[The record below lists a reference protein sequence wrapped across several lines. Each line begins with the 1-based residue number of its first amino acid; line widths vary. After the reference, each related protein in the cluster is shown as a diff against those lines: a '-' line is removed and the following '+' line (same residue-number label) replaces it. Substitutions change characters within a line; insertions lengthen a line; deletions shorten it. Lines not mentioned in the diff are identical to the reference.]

1 MATTIWRGQSVK
13 LTIGQIQ
20 DATKAN
26 KHISKYVF
34 YNNTSEL
41 GGLSEYDTASTNVVA
56 ETSVNSEKNYT
67 ITSYL
72 LYSHKFAGGTAY
84 ATSNKVDNVLT
95 VHEPLD
101 ETSLVKIA
109 PVNAPM
115 NGVHYQD
122 WVWSNAETA
131 TFKILPTFTSNL
143 PYSKIGKF
151 ESDAT
156 NPAAPKGSTNAIGP
170 DDISQL
176 NELAWS
182 KTTGS
187 STDLGEASQNITVY
201 VKSTTHSAPSE
212 RRINGK
218 TATFVV
224 RNAVTALSGLDDK
237 TLFAGSS
244 AVTQSVTI
252 TPANPYS
259 RDLILVD
266 DKGQDVSSKSITSA
280 GGATVSLSG
289 QTITFNASNVGIG
302 TGKQTIKF
310 KVRSRQSNA
319 AVDTDFITFTVNAV
333 NNITKNI
340 VEGETISVPAGIGTI
355 NTVEIT
361 QGSTA
366 ISASKSGENVSITG
380 LAVDSDTSWSIT
392 VTNAAGAHIT
402 ISGKTTH
409 LTDVSTS
416 INTGDYIIVGTD
428 FIGGLGATISSIATK
443 PGKGT
448 ASITTDGK
456 LKYEA
461 STANGPITAGTYAI
475 KVKGANGATRTIN
488 ITVKDITA
496 TLS

>member
-1 MATTIWRGQSVK
+1 MAKIIWRGQSAT

-20 DATKAN
+20 NATKA
-26 KHISKYVF
+26 HISKYVF

-41 GGLSEYDTASTNVVA
+41 GGLSELNTASTSVVA
-56 ETSVNSEKNYT
+56 QTPVNSEKNYT

-84 ATSNKVDNVLT
+84 ATSNKVDNALT

-101 ETSLVKIA
+101 ETSLVRIEPNTTENYK
-109 PVNAPM
+109 
-115 NGVHYQD
+115 D

-143 PYSKIGKF
+143 PWSKIGKF

-156 NPAAPKGSTNAIGP
+156 NPAAPKGSTNTIGP
-170 DDISQL
+170 DDISAL

-182 KTTGS
+182 RTTGS
-187 STDLGEASQNITVY
+187 TTDLGKASENITVY

-224 RNAVTALSGLDDK
+224 RNAVTALGGLENK
-237 TLFAGSS
+237 TLYAGSS
-244 AVTQSVTI
+244 AVTVPVTI
-252 TPANPYS
+252 TPAIPYS
-259 RDLILVD
+259 KELILVD

-289 QTITFNASNVGIG
+289 QEITFNASKVGIG
-302 TGKQTIKF
+302 TTKQTIKF
-310 KVRSRQSNA
+310 KVRSRQSVS
-319 AVDTDFITFTVNAV
+319 AVDTEFITFTVNAV
-333 NNITKNI
+333 NNISKNI
-340 VEGETISVPAGIGTI
+340 VEGQTISVSPGIGTI
-355 NTVEIT
+355 HTATIT
-361 QGSTA
+361 KGDTA
-366 ISASKSGENVSITG
+366 IKISKSGENLSITG
-380 LAVDSDTSWSIT
+380 LAVDADTPWSIT
-392 VTNAAGAHIT
+392 VTNAAGATIT
-402 ISGKTTH
+402 ISGTTTH

-416 INTGDYIIVGTD
+416 INTGDYIVIGTD
-428 FIGGLGATISSIATK
+428 FIAGLGATISAIVEQ

-448 ASITTDGK
+448 ASITNDGK

-461 STANGPITAGTYAI
+461 YATDGPIVAATYSI
-475 KVKGANGATRTIN
+475 KVKGANGATRTVN
-488 ITVKDITA
+488 ITVSNITA

>member
-1 MATTIWRGQSVK
+1 MARTIWRGQSVK

-20 DATKAN
+20 NVTKT
-26 KHISKYVF
+26 HISKYVF
-34 YNNTSEL
+34 YGSGEL
-41 GGLSEYDTASTNVVA
+41 GGLSEYDTASTSVEA
-56 ETSVNSEKNYT
+56 QTPVNSEKNYT

-84 ATSNKVDNVLT
+84 ATSNKVDNTLT
-95 VHEPLD
+95 VQEPLD
-101 ETSLVKIA
+101 ETSLVKIE
-109 PVNAPM
+109 PVNTG
-115 NGVHYQD
+115 NHHN
-122 WVWSNAETA
+122 WVWSNAGTA

-143 PYSKIGKF
+143 PYSKIGIF

-156 NPAAPKGSTNAIGP
+156 DPTAPKGSTNTIGP

-182 KTTGS
+182 RTTGS
-187 STDLGEASQNITVY
+187 TTDLGKASENITVY

-224 RNAVTALSGLDDK
+224 RNAVTALSGLADK
-237 TLFAGSS
+237 TLYAGSS

-259 RDLILVD
+259 RDLILVNED
-266 DKGQDVSSKSITSA
+266 GQDVSSNSITSA
-280 GGATVSLSG
+280 DGATVSLSG

-302 TGKQTIKF
+302 TDKQIIKF
-310 KVRSRQSNA
+310 KVRSRQSND

-333 NNITKNI
+333 NNITKTI
-340 VEGETISVPAGIGTI
+340 AEGETISVSPGIGVIHTATI
-355 NTVEIT
+355 TK
-361 QGSTA
+361 GDTA
-366 ISASKSGENVSITG
+366 ISISKSGETLSITG
-380 LAVDSDTSWSIT
+380 LGVDADTPWSIT

-402 ISGKTTH
+402 VSGKTTH

-428 FIGGLGATISSIATK
+428 FIGGLGASISQIITPPA
-443 PGKGT
+443 KGT
-448 ASITTDGK
+448 ASLEGGK

-461 STANGPITAGTYAI
+461 STTNSPITAGTYAI
-475 KVKGANGATRTIN
+475 KVKGANGATRTVN

>member
-1 MATTIWRGQSVK
+1 MSKIIWRGQSAN

-20 DATKAN
+20 NATKA
-26 KHISKYVF
+26 HISKYVF
-34 YNNTSEL
+34 YGSSEL
-41 GGLSEYDTASTNVVA
+41 GGIGQLADASTVVHA
-56 ETSVNSEKNYT
+56 NTSVNSEKNYT

-72 LYSHKFAGGTAY
+72 LYKHNFAGGTTY
-84 ATSNKVDNVLT
+84 ATSNKVDNTLT

-101 ETSLVKIA
+101 EKSLVKIE

-122 WVWSNAETA
+122 WVWSNAESA

-156 NPAAPKGSTNAIGP
+156 NPAAPKGSTNTTGP
-170 DDISQL
+170 DDISLL

-182 KTTGS
+182 RTTGS
-187 STDLGEASQNITVY
+187 TTDLGKASENITVY

-224 RNAVTALSGLDDK
+224 RNAVTALTGLADK
-237 TLFAGSS
+237 TLYAGSS

-252 TPANPYS
+252 TPTVPFS
-259 RDLILVD
+259 KELILVNEG
-266 DKGQDVSSKSITSA
+266 GQDVSSKSITSA

-302 TGKQTIKF
+302 TDKQTIKF

-333 NNITKNI
+333 NNITKTI

-380 LAVDSDTSWSIT
+380 LAVDADTPWSIT

-402 ISGKTTH
+402 VSGKTTH

-428 FIGGLGATISSIATK
+428 FIGGLGASITEIITK
-443 PGKGT
+443 LQSNQGK
-448 ASITTDGK
+448 ASITNDGK

-461 STANGPITAGTYAI
+461 STTNGPINPGTYGI
-475 KVKGANGATRTIN
+475 KVKGVNGATRTIN

>member
-1 MATTIWRGQSVK
+1 MQKTIWRGQSAN

-20 DATKAN
+20 AATIAN
-26 KHISKYVF
+26 KHINKYVF
-34 YNNTSEL
+34 YNDTDEL
-41 GGLSEYDTASTNVVA
+41 GGLSEYDTASTSVVA
-56 ETSVNSEKNYT
+56 QTPVNESKDYT

-72 LYSHKFAGGTAY
+72 LYSHKFAGGTAF
-84 ATSNKVDNVLT
+84 ATSNKVDNTLT

-101 ETSLVKIA
+101 ETSLVKIE
-109 PVNAPM
+109 PVN
-115 NGVHYQD
+115 NEKYHN
-122 WVWSNAETA
+122 WVWSNAGTA

-156 NPAAPKGSTNAIGP
+156 DPTAAKGSTNAIGP
-170 DDISQL
+170 DDISLL

-182 KTTGS
+182 RTTGS
-187 STDLGEASQNITVY
+187 TTDLGKASENITVY
-201 VKSTTHSAPSE
+201 VKSTIHSAPSE

-224 RNAVTALSGLDDK
+224 RNAVTASSGLADK
-237 TLFAGSS
+237 TLYAGSN
-244 AVTQSVTI
+244 AVTQHVTI
-252 TPANPYS
+252 TPAVPFS
-259 RDLILVD
+259 KDLILVNES
-266 DKGQDVSSKSITSA
+266 GQDVSSRSITSA

-302 TGKQTIKF
+302 TGTQTIKF

-333 NNITKNI
+333 NNITKTI
-340 VEGETISVPAGIGTI
+340 VEGETISVSPGIGAIQDVTI
-355 NTVEIT
+355 TKGN
-361 QGSTA
+361 TA
-366 ISASKSGENVSITG
+366 ISASKSGETLSITG
-380 LAVDSDTSWSIT
+380 LGVDADTPWSIT

-402 ISGKTTH
+402 VSGTTTH

-428 FIGGLGATISSIATK
+428 FIGGLGASISQIITEPSK
-443 PGKGT
+443 GK
-448 ASITTDGK
+448 ASLEGGK

-475 KVKGANGATRTIN
+475 KVKGVNGATRTVN